1 MNNINN
7 NKISKFGF
15 LYQSIFIGLETEH
28 YDSAINAF
36 FWIFLITKVAFQWIF
51 AVHEFKT
58 NKLLFILLFIP
69 PFTKFIL
76 ISLGSLERFKKL
88 FYKNYPLIIFIIIL
102 LIIECFYEL
111 PIHCLFPVNRI
122 YMHTNYYRIFD
133 LKERIDTYLG
143 IEIIESFGLF
153 IYIINSFINGKFHY
167 SSIILFIFLLIFLTF
182 FIYAESYYRCVDIV
196 NVQSKIDEKQRQK
209 RENPKEY
216 NKRKGYNT
224 EERSLKS
231 KENERDVSIKLPKNS
246 NN

>member
-1 MNNINN
+1 MNNIND

-15 LYQSIFIGLETEH
+15 LYKSIFIGLETED
-28 YDSAINAF
+28 YDSATNAF
-36 FWIFLITKVAFQWIF
+36 FWIFLTIKIAFQWIF
-51 AVHEFKT
+51 AIHEFKT

-69 PFTKFIL
+69 PFAKFIL

-122 YMHTNYYRIFD
+122 YIHTNYYRIFD

-143 IEIIESFGLF
+143 IEIIESFALF
-153 IYIINSFINGKFHY
+153 IYIINSFIKGKVHY
-167 SSIILFIFLLIFLTF
+167 SSVILFIFLFIFLSF
-182 FIYAESYYRCVDIV
+182 FIYAESYYRCVDIYYIE
-196 NVQSKIDEKQRQK
+196 SKIDEKQRQK

-216 NKRKGYNT
+216 NKKKGYIT
-224 EERSLKS
+224 EESSLNS
-231 KENERDVSIKLPKNS
+231 KEKGRDVSIKLP

>member
-1 MNNINN
+1 MNNIND

-15 LYQSIFIGLETEH
+15 LYKSIFIGLETED
-28 YDSAINAF
+28 YDSATNAF
-36 FWIFLITKVAFQWIF
+36 FWIFLTIKIAFQWIF
-51 AVHEFKT
+51 AIHEFKT

-69 PFTKFIL
+69 PFAKFIL

-143 IEIIESFGLF
+143 IEIIESFALF
-153 IYIINSFINGKFHY
+153 IYIINSFIKGKVHY
-167 SSIILFIFLLIFLTF
+167 SSVILFIFLFIFLSF
-182 FIYAESYYRCVDIV
+182 FIYAESYYRCVDIYYIE
-196 NVQSKIDEKQRQK
+196 SKIDEKQRQK

-216 NKRKGYNT
+216 NKKKGYIT
-224 EERSLKS
+224 EESSLNS
-231 KENERDVSIKLPKNS
+231 KEKGRDVSIKLP

>member
-1 MNNINN
+1 MNNIND

-15 LYQSIFIGLETEH
+15 LYKSIFIGLETEN
-28 YDSAINAF
+28 YDSATNAF
-36 FWIFLITKVAFQWIF
+36 FWIFLTIKIVFQWIF
-51 AVHEFKT
+51 AIHEFKT

-69 PFTKFIL
+69 PFAKFIL

-143 IEIIESFGLF
+143 IEIIESFALF
-153 IYIINSFINGKFHY
+153 IYIINSFIKGKVHY
-167 SSIILFIFLLIFLTF
+167 SSVILFIFLFIFLSF
-182 FIYAESYYRCVDIV
+182 FIYAESYYRCVDIYYIE
-196 NVQSKIDEKQRQK
+196 SKIDEKQRQK

-216 NKRKGYNT
+216 NKKKGYIT
-224 EERSLKS
+224 EESSLNS
-231 KENERDVSIKLPKNS
+231 KEKGRDVSIKLP

>member
-28 YDSAINAF
+28 YDSATNAF
-36 FWIFLITKVAFQWIF
+36 FWIFLTIKIAFQWIF
-51 AVHEFKT
+51 AIKEYKT

-69 PFTKFIL
+69 PFAKFIL
-76 ISLGSLERFKKL
+76 ISLGALERFKKL
-88 FYKNYPLIIFIIIL
+88 FYKNYPLIIFITIL

-153 IYIINSFINGKFHY
+153 LYIINCFINGKVNY
-167 SSIILFIFLLIFLTF
+167 SSVILFIFLFIFLSF
-182 FIYAESYYRCVDIV
+182 YIYAESYYRCVDIYYIE
-196 NVQSKIDEKQRQK
+196 SKIDEKQRQK

-216 NKRKGYNT
+216 NKKKGYIT
-224 EERSLKS
+224 EESSLNS
-231 KENERDVSIKLPKNS
+231 KEKGRDVSIKLP

>member
-1 MNNINN
+1 MNNIND

-15 LYQSIFIGLETEH
+15 LYKSIFIGLETEN
-28 YDSAINAF
+28 YDSATNAF
-36 FWIFLITKVAFQWIF
+36 FWIFLTIKIVFQWIF
-51 AVHEFKT
+51 AIHEFKS

-69 PFTKFIL
+69 PFAKFIL

-143 IEIIESFGLF
+143 IEIIESFALF
-153 IYIINSFINGKFHY
+153 IYIINSFIKGKVHY
-167 SSIILFIFLLIFLTF
+167 SSVILFIFLFIFLSF
-182 FIYAESYYRCVDIV
+182 FIYAESYYRCVDIYYIE
-196 NVQSKIDEKQRQK
+196 SKIDEKQRQK

-216 NKRKGYNT
+216 NKKKGYIT
-224 EERSLKS
+224 EESSLNS
-231 KENERDVSIKLPKNS
+231 KEKGRDVSIKLP